1 MCKFSDYVLLLFFV
15 CMTRHDDKVDV
26 RLMRAKIFVRV
37 TLIHVLKAKFKNET
51 AAFINKQSF
60 PAFPMHVHKL

>member
-1 MCKFSDYVLLLFFV
+1 
-15 CMTRHDDKVDV
+15 MTRHDDKVDV